1 MLRNSWTK
9 LSAAFLKTD
18 GGIFQT
24 SVKDLPPHWVNFTR
38 SRVPTSRGWRHA
50 GSNHAWQRRKSS
62 QEEEMAPRPVCPYRS
77 PGGLQT
83 TGARAA
89 REPQQPV
96 RQPKKAMKGA
106 GVRSPDLHAFTPG
119 AHVLPQEEV
128 VQGDSPHDVEHLLDH
143 LLDQFGVHAV
153 LTHDRVEGV
162 ELSQDG
168 VQCVGTLVSNA
179 GGSLS

>member
-1 MLRNSWTK
+1 
-9 LSAAFLKTD
+9 
-18 GGIFQT
+18 
-24 SVKDLPPHWVNFTR
+24 
-38 SRVPTSRGWRHA
+38 
-50 GSNHAWQRRKSS
+50 
-62 QEEEMAPRPVCPYRS
+62 MAPCPVCPYCP
-77 PGGLQT
+77 PGGFQT
-83 TGARAA
+83 SGARASRA
-89 REPQQPV
+89 LQHTV
-96 RQPKKAMKGA
+96 RQPEKAMTGV

-128 VQGDSPHDVEHLLDH
+128 VQGDGPHDVEHLLDH

-168 VQCVGTLVSNA
+168 VQCVGTLISDA